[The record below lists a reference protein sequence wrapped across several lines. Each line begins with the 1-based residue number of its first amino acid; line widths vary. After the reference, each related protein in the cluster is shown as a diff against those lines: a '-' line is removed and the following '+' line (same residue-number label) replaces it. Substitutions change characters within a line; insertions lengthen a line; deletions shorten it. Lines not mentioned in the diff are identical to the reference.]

1 MNLQT
6 IDQILY
12 LHPNMY
18 NAVKELVLYDAKVYF
33 DINSKYGVNTLD
45 NIIKTNEFHSEIDN
59 VSKGIK
65 SDTKMNRLAQKRHIV
80 FQRYLAETGKVAQS
94 SGFKET
100 MQMIDALEK
109 YFKQLAP
116 ILI

>member
-6 IDQILY
+6 IEHIQHS
-12 LHPNMY
+12 HPSMY
-18 NAVKELVLYDAKVYF
+18 DAVKNLVLYDAKVYF
-33 DINSKYGVNTLD
+33 HIDNKYGVNTLD
-45 NIIKTNEFHSEIDN
+45 NIIKSNEFHVEIDN

-65 SDTKMNRLAQKRHIV
+65 SNTKMNRLAQKRLPI
-80 FQRYLAETGKVAQS
+80 FNKYLEETFKVARTTD
-94 SGFKET
+94 FKST
-100 MQMIDALEK
+100 MQMIDTLEK